1 MVRRSPTFA
10 KNENEFLWFC
20 LTCRN
25 TGIPPSIR
33 LNITDEVQAMDADN
47 LVTLRLLQ
55 FDQQQAE
62 SQAKQI
68 AYEVAMIFLG
78 KKETAT

>member
-1 MVRRSPTFA
+1 
-10 KNENEFLWFC
+10 
-20 LTCRN
+20 
-25 TGIPPSIR
+25 
-33 LNITDEVQAMDADN
+33 MDADN